1 MRMMWGSNE
10 RGEQGLSDE
19 PTIKGIG
26 PGEGEI
32 WREQK
37 RKTPKID
44 RGVEGDPGHQL
55 GRLGAQND
63 AFLALFQT
71 PT

>member
-1 MRMMWGSNE
+1 MRMMWASKE

-26 PGEGEI
+26 QGMGEI
-32 WREQK
+32 WRKEK
-37 RKTPKID
+37 VKTPKIE
-44 RGVEGDPGHQL
+44 GVAEGFPGHQS

-63 AFLALFQT
+63 AI
-71 PT
+71 